1 MIQDLSELASNLT
14 ATADVV
20 VVGSGAG
27 GAPMAWRLAAGGLRV
42 ILLEEGRQHDTKER
56 DGDAMRA
63 TADLYRDNGAVF
75 TIGNPPIPLPLGRTL
90 GGTTVIN
97 SGTCFRL
104 PEKVLRRWK
113 SDLGLSGLEY
123 PQLTVLYDQLEQ
135 YLNVIETPI
144 ELMGANNHLFME
156 GAKALGLNPRPI
168 RRNQRDCMGRGK
180 CVFGCPEGA
189 KQSMDRTFIPDAI
202 KAGVT
207 VITSARVTKVL
218 MDKGR
223 VAGVSGRS
231 AAGDGKATRFTVNAP
246 KVVLSCGAVHTPLLL
261 LRNGLG
267 NKSGQVGR
275 NLRIHPAAKVIA
287 MFNEEIRSYDG
298 VPQAVYADDLSDEG
312 IMFEGF
318 FLPPQLMSVALPGDG
333 RCLKEYMAAY
343 NQMAG
348 FGIMVSDSS
357 HGRVRRGLGGSP
369 LLTYDL
375 NREDFARFI
384 KGIDVAARVYL
395 KAGAREVLLPVHG
408 IPPIRNEADLELLNN
423 TRICA
428 ADLELTAFH
437 PLGTCRMGD
446 DARLSVVGPSLESHD
461 ISGLY
466 IADASVLPTGLG
478 VNPQMTIMALSL
490 RAAGLIL
497 ESHEKS
503 TTGITNRIT
512 PTP

>member
-1 MIQDLSELASNLT
+1 
-14 ATADVV
+14 
-20 VVGSGAG
+20 
-27 GAPMAWRLAAGGLRV
+27 
-42 ILLEEGRQHDTKER
+42 
-56 DGDAMRA
+56 
-63 TADLYRDNGAVF
+63 
-75 TIGNPPIPLPLGRTL
+75 
-90 GGTTVIN
+90 
-97 SGTCFRL
+97 
-104 PEKVLRRWK
+104 
-113 SDLGLSGLEY
+113 
-123 PQLTVLYDQLEQ
+123 
-135 YLNVIETPI
+135 
-144 ELMGANNHLFME
+144 
-156 GAKALGLNPRPI
+156 
-168 RRNQRDCMGRGK
+168 
-180 CVFGCPEGA
+180 
-189 KQSMDRTFIPDAI
+189 MDRTFIPDAI